1 MPKRKS
7 ALSFPMVL
15 FLSSFLPHLC
25 WVVSDSDPAVLV
37 AFTAC
42 PLQRQLPPPPLPPAE
57 LGVWLSSLEPP
68 NPPIVDRTL
77 ELMPGLGMLCA
88 KRGSCQRPFLLF
100 WQRVTAGL
108 LNQARCINQDTEP
121 LGLSF
126 PLYNNKNSQSCLC
139 TFLLPGKCA
148 EHKVDSIRRDGFW
161 APK

>member
-42 PLQRQLPPPPLPPAE
+42 PLQRQLPPTPLPPAE

-88 KRGSCQRPFLLF
+88 KRGSCQWPFLLF

-139 TFLLPGKCA
+139 TFLLLGKCA